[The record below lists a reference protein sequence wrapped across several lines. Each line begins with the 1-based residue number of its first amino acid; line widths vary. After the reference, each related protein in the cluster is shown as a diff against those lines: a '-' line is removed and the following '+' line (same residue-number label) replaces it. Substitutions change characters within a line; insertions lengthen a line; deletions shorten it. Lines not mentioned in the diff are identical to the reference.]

1 MPKMDPHFVLLVVAV
16 FFAKNI
22 CCTSIVNNKTMELH
36 DKLLS
41 YYNRD
46 IRPCLGC
53 TGPLSINLSFYLTS
67 LNELDEVH
75 GEMHTVGYLVVM
87 WIEDRMT
94 WNPLDYAGVTHV
106 IFPAEKVSYKINS
119 FHTNGIARALRK
131 LCTPKRD
138 YCIKHDSLQLHPFQN
153 GNFS

>member
-1 MPKMDPHFVLLVVAV
+1 MPKMDSHFLLLVVAV
-16 FFAKNI
+16 FFVKNI
-22 CCTSIVNNKTMELH
+22 CCTSLVNNKTMELH

-75 GEMHTVGYLVVM
+75 GEMHTVGYLVVT

-106 IFPAEKVSYKINS
+106 IFPAEKVSFKINS
-119 FHTNGIARALRK
+119 FHTNGVARTLKKLR
-131 LCTPKRD
+131 TPKGD
-138 YCIKHDSLQLHPFQN
+138 YCIKQ
-153 GNFS
+153 